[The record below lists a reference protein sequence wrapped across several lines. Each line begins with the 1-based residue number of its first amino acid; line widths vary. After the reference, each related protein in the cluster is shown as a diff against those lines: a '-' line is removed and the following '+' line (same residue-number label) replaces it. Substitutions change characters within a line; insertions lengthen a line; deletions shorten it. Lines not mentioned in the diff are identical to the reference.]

1 VRVGGGFPRRTD
13 RLVRKWRSESRG
25 ERARASD
32 IWELRA
38 RMLAGCVC
46 VRMAEWE
53 CGEVVEEKGNG
64 FQGERIRNRTDA
76 VGSSKM
82 PCHYHA
88 RVEDT

>member
-1 VRVGGGFPRRTD
+1 MG
-13 RLVRKWRSESRG
+13 RKWRSESRG

-38 RMLAGCVC
+38 RMLVVVFVYGSMPV
-46 VRMAEWE
+46 WE
-53 CGEVVEEKGNG
+53 CGEVEEEKGNG

-76 VGSSKM
+76 MGSSKM

-88 RVEDT
+88 RVENTSD